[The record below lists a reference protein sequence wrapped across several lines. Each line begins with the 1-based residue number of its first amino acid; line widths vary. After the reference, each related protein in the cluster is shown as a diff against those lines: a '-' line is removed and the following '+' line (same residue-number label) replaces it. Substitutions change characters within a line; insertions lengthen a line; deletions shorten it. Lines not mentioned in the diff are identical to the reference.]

1 MNTTNAPDLPV
12 DDDVP
17 LPRFASRGRTCV
29 YVLPCRDEDV
39 LKVGYSRDPL
49 QRMRSLHRRFFE
61 FFDLDRGL
69 LVEAERL
76 RDARRIERL
85 FIGQFAAQ
93 RVPPPLVVRDAAA
106 GYTEWFRG
114 VAPQADALAHA
125 LCAQEGLALHGLRPW
140 LRARLEER
148 SDSLYAWSGR
158 MLEALEYEHFNLP
171 AQARSAVAA
180 KALRDTLDACAA
192 VGLDLAGLVPPA
204 VLEWHAAHDYFGRR

>member
-1 MNTTNAPDLPV
+1 MAPLV

-29 YVLPCRDEDV
+29 YMLPCRDEDV

-69 LVEAERL
+69 LIEAERL
-76 RDARRIERL
+76 RDARRIERR

-114 VAPQADALAHA
+114 VSPQADALARA
-125 LCAQEGLALHGLRPW
+125 LCAEEGLILHALRPW

-148 SDSLYAWSGR
+148 SDSLYAWSER

-171 AQARSAVAA
+171 AEARRGILA

-192 VGLDLAGLVPPA
+192 VELDLAGRVPPA
-204 VLEWHAAHDYFGRR
+204 VLEWHAASDYFGRR

>member
-1 MNTTNAPDLPV
+1 MANESGSFV

-17 LPRFASRGRTCV
+17 LPRSTSRGRTCV

-69 LVEAERL
+69 LIEAERL

-85 FIGQFAAQ
+85 FIDRLAAQ
-93 RVPPPLVVRDAAA
+93 RAPPPLVVREAAA

-114 VAPQADALAHA
+114 VAPQAEALAHA
-125 LCAQEGLALHGLRPW
+125 LGAGEGLAVHALRPW
-140 LRARLEER
+140 LRARLDER
-148 SDSLYAWSGR
+148 GDALYGWSTR
-158 MLEALEYEHFNLP
+158 MLEALEYQHFNP
-171 AQARSAVAA
+171 PPEARDRALAR
-180 KALRDTLDACAA
+180 ALRDTLDACAA
-192 VGLDLAGLVPPA
+192 VGLDLAGRVPPA
-204 VLEWHAAHDYFGRR
+204 VLEWRAATDYFDRR

>member
-1 MNTTNAPDLPV
+1 MDE
-12 DDDVP
+12 DVP
-17 LPRFASRGRTCV
+17 LPRFTSRGRTCV
-29 YVLPCRDEDV
+29 YVLPCRDEDM

-69 LVEAERL
+69 LIEAERL

-85 FIGQFAAQ
+85 FIEQLVTQ
-93 RVPPPLVVRDAAA
+93 RAPPPLVVREAAA

-114 VAPQADALAHA
+114 ASPQAETLAHA
-125 LCAQEGLALHGLRPW
+125 LCAEEGLTLHALRPW

-171 AQARSAVAA
+171 SEARSGVVAR
-180 KALRDTLDACAA
+180 ALRDTLDACAA
-192 VGLDLAGLVPPA
+192 VGLDLAGRVPPA

>member
-1 MNTTNAPDLPV
+1 MDE
-12 DDDVP
+12 DVP
-17 LPRFASRGRTCV
+17 LPRFTSRGRTCV

-69 LVEAERL
+69 LIEAERL

-85 FIGQFAAQ
+85 FIGQLVTRRA
-93 RVPPPLVVRDAAA
+93 PPPLVVREAAA

-114 VAPQADALAHA
+114 ASPPAETLARA
-125 LCAQEGLALHGLRPW
+125 LCAEEGLTLHALRPW
-140 LRARLEER
+140 LRARREER

-171 AQARSAVAA
+171 SEARSGVVA

-192 VGLDLAGLVPPA
+192 VGLDLAGRVPPA
-204 VLEWHAAHDYFGRR
+204 VLEWHATHDYFGRR